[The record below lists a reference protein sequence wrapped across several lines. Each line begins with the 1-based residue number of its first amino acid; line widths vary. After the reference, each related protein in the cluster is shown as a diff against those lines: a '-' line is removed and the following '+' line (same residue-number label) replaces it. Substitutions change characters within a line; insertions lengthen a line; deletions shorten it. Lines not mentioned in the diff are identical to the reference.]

1 MSKIRL
7 YINPTS
13 DDLTSQAFRFEGAA
27 SKKWLANMTQT
38 NASTPIKHE
47 SFAPD
52 LSDTK
57 ERSWFLINRAYQNI
71 YGMAMPADPIYQ
83 QTIFNAAYPVMTDRR
98 ARTMN
103 EKLLLR
109 TFEDIIRISDEH
121 HREAQKH
128 LAKANNAVYL
138 RETALDKAVEHQKYL
153 QALEELMPTSQVSGH
168 SQLSG
173 RIHRPG
179 GILHAEVVQ
188 IACQQLASAMDSK
201 AS

>member
-13 DDLTSQAFRFEGAA
+13 DDQTSQAFHSEGAA
-27 SKKWLANMTQT
+27 SKKWLANMTQA
-38 NASTPIKHE
+38 NILSHAVHD

-52 LSDTK
+52 LSNTR
-57 ERSWFLINRAYQNI
+57 ERAWFLINRAYQNI
-71 YGMAMPADPIYQ
+71 YGMAIPSDPIYQ

-121 HREAQKH
+121 HRESQKH
-128 LAKANNAVYL
+128 LAKASNSLYL

-153 QALEELMPTSQVSGH
+153 AALEELMPTSQVSGNN
-168 SQLSG
+168 QLSG

-188 IACQQLASAMDSK
+188 IACQQLANAMDNK